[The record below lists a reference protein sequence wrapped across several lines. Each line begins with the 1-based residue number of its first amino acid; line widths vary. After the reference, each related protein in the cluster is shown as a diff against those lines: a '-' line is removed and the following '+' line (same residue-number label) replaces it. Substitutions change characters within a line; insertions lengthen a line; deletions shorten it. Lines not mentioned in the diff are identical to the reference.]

1 MVINEII
8 PAVRVIKMYAW
19 EKPFMKITQLY
30 RKMEMKAMLQ
40 TNYLRS
46 FFVTLSFVSSKLT
59 IFPTLVTLVLT
70 GNELTANKVQK
81 KIKKKSKWIMFSVF
95 QVFLIVSLFNN
106 IRLAMPTDFTQGVL
120 STAETWVSIKR
131 IEVTPIL
138 FSLILFQILSIS
150 GKRVY
155 L

>member
-81 KIKKKSKWIMFSVF
+81 KIKKKSK
-95 QVFLIVSLFNN
+95 
-106 IRLAMPTDFTQGVL
+106 
-120 STAETWVSIKR
+120 
-131 IEVTPIL
+131 
-138 FSLILFQILSIS
+138 
-150 GKRVY
+150 
-155 L
+155 

>member
-1 MVINEII
+1 
-8 PAVRVIKMYAW
+8 
-19 EKPFMKITQLY
+19 
-30 RKMEMKAMLQ
+30 
-40 TNYLRS
+40 
-46 FFVTLSFVSSKLT
+46 
-59 IFPTLVTLVLT
+59 
-70 GNELTANKVQK
+70 
-81 KIKKKSKWIMFSVF
+81 MFSVF

>member
-8 PAVRVIKMYAW
+8 PTVRVIKMYAW
-19 EKPFMKITQLY
+19 EKPFMKITELY

-81 KIKKKSKWIMFSVF
+81 K
-95 QVFLIVSLFNN
+95 
-106 IRLAMPTDFTQGVL
+106 
-120 STAETWVSIKR
+120 
-131 IEVTPIL
+131 
-138 FSLILFQILSIS
+138 
-150 GKRVY
+150 
-155 L
+155 